1 MEVRLFY
8 LESGKKISD
17 EFKQAQARGKDY
29 LPYNI
34 SLMGAPYLWPE
45 TRGEGTVI
53 AILDTGIDTDHPD
66 LKNRIIGGRNFT
78 SDYHGDV
85 KNYQDNHYHGT
96 HVAGIIAGSLNQQG
110 IVGVAPE
117 AKLFIGKVISGN
129 GRGDMIWLIRAI
141 HYCLRWSGPDGEKV
155 NIINISLGSGSYHK
169 GLHKVIKKAV
179 REDVTVI
186 VAAGNE
192 RGEITPSNEISFPAF
207 FPEVISVGAVDFNKK
222 IAHFSHS
229 NKAVDVSGPGVDIL
243 STIPG
248 GNYGILDGTSMACPH
263 ISGFAALLRGKFFRR
278 FHRYPTEKELFT
290 ILKML
295 TTDMAD
301 AGIEAATGAGF
312 VTVLLDQP
320 FEL

>member
-1 MEVRLFY
+1 MEVRLFH

-17 EFKQAQARGKDY
+17 EFKQAQAEGKDY

-34 SLMGAPYLWPE
+34 SLMGAQHLWPE

-53 AILDTGIDTDHPD
+53 AILDTGVDTEHPD

-78 SDYHGDV
+78 SDYYGDT

-96 HVAGIIAGSLNQQG
+96 HVAGIISGSLNQQG

-117 AKLFIGKVISGN
+117 AKLFICKVIG
-129 GRGDMIWLIRAI
+129 GDGKGDMIWLIRAI
-141 HYCLRWSGPDGEKV
+141 HYCLRWTGPNGERV
-155 NIINISLGSGSYHK
+155 NIINISLGSSSYHK
-169 GLHKVIKKAV
+169 GLHKVIKKAIAQ
-179 REDVTVI
+179 DVAVI

-192 RGEITPSNEISFPAF
+192 RDGKTQSNEISFPAF
-207 FPEVISVGAVDFNKK
+207 FPEVISVGAVDFNRKT
-222 IAHFSHS
+222 ANFSNT
-229 NKAVDVSGPGVDIL
+229 NKEVDVSGPGVNIL

-263 ISGFAALLRGKFFRR
+263 ISGFAALLRGKFFYR

-290 ILKML
+290 VLKML
-295 TTDMAD
+295 TTDVVD
-301 AGIEAATGAGF
+301 AGVDAATGGGF
-312 VTVLLDQP
+312 VTIIPDHPL
-320 FEL
+320 EL